1 MLICDRRKLC
11 RVHVIGSGMHHYK
24 IMTGEGIA
32 DSVLPI
38 LKGGVR
44 AVGNLLK
51 RSGAQD
57 LLKRT
62 IDSLLKMGKEQ
73 VKRIAKESLPKL
85 AESGANIARDAIVSR
100 IEGKQPVNV
109 SDEIRKQIESEVKK
123 QAKTSQEAFQK
134 VIDPARMQARQVL
147 QGVIGE
153 SSKKAESEV
162 RRARDRLSNLIA
174 GNGLYFTGQ
183 SGGGLKLLGD

>member
-11 RVHVIGSGMHHYK
+11 KVHVIGSGVHHYK
-24 IMTGEGIA
+24 LMTGEGIG
-32 DSVLPI
+32 DTILPL
-38 LKGGVR
+38 LKGGIR
-44 AVGNLLK
+44 SVGNLLK

-62 IDSLLKMGKEQ
+62 IESLLKTGKEQ

-85 AESGANIARDAIVSR
+85 AEKGANIARDAIVSR

-134 VIDPARMQARQVL
+134 VIDPAKLEARQVL
-147 QGVIGE
+147 KGVIGDTAQ
-153 SSKKAESEV
+153 KTQSEV
-162 RRARDRLSNLIA
+162 IRARDRLSNLIA
-174 GNGLYFTGQ
+174 GNGLYFSGQ
-183 SGGGLKLLGD
+183 SGGGLRLLGD

>member
-1 MLICDRRKLC
+1 M
-11 RVHVIGSGMHHYK
+11 S
-24 IMTGEGIA
+24 GEGIG
-32 DSVLPI
+32 DTILPL

-62 IDSLLKMGKEQ
+62 LDSLLKTGKQQ

-85 AESGANIARDAIVSR
+85 AEKAGDLAKDAIISK

-109 SDEIRKQIESEVKK
+109 SDEIRKQIELEVKK
-123 QAKTSQEAFQK
+123 QAKTTQEAFQN
-134 VIDPARMQARQVL
+134 VIDPAKMQAREVL
-147 QGVIGE
+147 QGVIGDT
-153 SSKKAESEV
+153 SKKAESEV
-162 RRARDRLSNLIA
+162 RRARDRLSNLIS
-174 GNGLYFTGQ
+174 GNGLYFPGQ
-183 SGGGLKLLGD
+183 LGAGLRLLGD

>member
-1 MLICDRRKLC
+1 MIICNGRKLC

-44 AVGNLLK
+44 AVGNLLR

-62 IDSLLKMGKEQ
+62 LDSLLKTGKEQ
-73 VKRIAKESLPKL
+73 VKRIAQESLPKL
-85 AESGANIARDAIVSR
+85 AEKGANIARDAIVSK
-100 IEGKQPVNV
+100 IEGKPPVNV

-123 QAKTSQEAFQK
+123 QAKTTQEAFK
-134 VIDPARMQARQVL
+134 NVIDPAKMQARQVL
-147 QGVIGE
+147 QGVISE

-162 RRARDRLSNLIA
+162 KRARDRLSNLIA
-174 GNGLYFTGQ
+174 GNGIYLPGQ
-183 SGGGLKLLGD
+183 SGGGLRLLGD

>member
-24 IMTGEGIA
+24 LMSGEGIG
-32 DSVLPI
+32 DTILPL

-62 IDSLLKMGKEQ
+62 LDSLLKTGKQQ

-85 AESGANIARDAIVSR
+85 AEKAGDLAKDAIISK

-109 SDEIRKQIESEVKK
+109 SDEIRKQIELEVKK
-123 QAKTSQEAFQK
+123 QAKTTQEAFQN
-134 VIDPARMQARQVL
+134 VIDPAKMQAREVL
-147 QGVIGE
+147 QGVIGDT
-153 SSKKAESEV
+153 SKKAESEV
-162 RRARDRLSNLIA
+162 RRARDRLSNLIS
-174 GNGLYFTGQ
+174 GNGLYFPGQ
-183 SGGGLKLLGD
+183 LGAGLRLLGD